1 MMQIN
6 YGTVKYLVEFSA
18 LRSASMS
25 EVTAPTAAPAAPA
38 AGTEHRARLLEGMAR
53 AVAAKG
59 YADTTI
65 ADIVREASVSRRTF
79 YENFADK
86 AECLTALYEAASG
99 NAIAVL
105 RAAIDPHSDW
115 EAQVEQAMAAY
126 FGVLARNPVLLRT
139 LFIDILGLGPT
150 GLAARRRANQQLADL
165 MLDVVNNRP
174 GERKRKAPLQPMM
187 AMAVVGGINEMVLHS
202 IEQDRAGQLQELV
215 EPAST
220 LLRAAISAEF

>member
-1 MMQIN
+1 M
-6 YGTVKYLVEFSA
+6 
-18 LRSASMS
+18 
-25 EVTAPTAAPAAPA
+25 TAAADTLTPDN
-38 AGTEHRARLLEGMAR
+38 EHRARLLEGMAR

-86 AECLTALYEAASG
+86 AECLIALYEVASG

-115 EAQVEQAMAAY
+115 EAQVEQAMGAY

-139 LFIDILGLGPT
+139 LFIDILGLGIP
-150 GLAARRRANQQLADL
+150 GLAVRRRANQQLADL
-165 MLDVVNNRP
+165 MLDMVNNRP
-174 GERKRKAPLQPMM
+174 GERKRKAPLQPTM
-187 AMAVVGGINEMVLHS
+187 AMAVVGGINEMVLQA
-202 IEQDRAGQLQELV
+202 IEQERAGELQSLV

>member
-1 MMQIN
+1 M
-6 YGTVKYLVEFSA
+6 TEST
-18 LRSASMS
+18 S
-25 EVTAPTAAPAAPA
+25 PAQDNVP
-38 AGTEHRARLLEGMAR
+38 RARLLEGMAR

-86 AECLTALYEAASG
+86 AECLIALYEAASG

-115 EAQVEQAMAAY
+115 QAQVEQALAAY

-139 LFIDILGLGPT
+139 LFIEILGLGAD
-150 GLAARRRANQQLADL
+150 GLAARRRANQELADL
-165 MLDVVNNRP
+165 MLDVVNNRS
-174 GERKRKAPLQPMM
+174 GGRQRKAPLQPMM
-187 AMAVVGGINEMVLHS
+187 ALAVVGGINEMVLQA
-202 IEQDRAGQLQELV
+202 IEQERAGDLRALV
-215 EPAST
+215 EPAAA
-220 LLRAAISAEF
+220 LLRAATLAEP